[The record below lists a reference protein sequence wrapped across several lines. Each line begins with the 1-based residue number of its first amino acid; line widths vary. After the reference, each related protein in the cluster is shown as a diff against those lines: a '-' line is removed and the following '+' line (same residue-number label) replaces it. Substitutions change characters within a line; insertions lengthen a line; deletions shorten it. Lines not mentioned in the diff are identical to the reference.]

1 MTRLVSATAL
11 LAVALTAIILS
22 ANGSAQQT
30 GERTFTLITRDSES
44 NSGLVDT
51 PPRSPRFREGL
62 SAGDVFV
69 EHRPARNRAGRRVGS
84 LDISCTATQGG
95 PNFTHSRYICIGT
108 ASLKR
113 GMITVEDAF
122 DGRERVNTIAVTG
135 GSGVYEGATGS
146 VTSTSYP
153 HGDVAVVHL
162 LG

>member
-1 MTRLVSATAL
+1 VRPPWLFPSPGRV
-11 LAVALTAIILS
+11 VKRPGI
-22 ANGSAQQT
+22 GSPQA
-30 GERTFTLITRDSES
+30 RCA
-44 NSGLVDT
+44 SGV
-51 PPRSPRFREGL
+51 EGL

-108 ASLKR
+108 ASLKG

-135 GSGVYEGATGS
+135 GRGVYEGATGS